1 MEAAKQSEDKMSDI
15 DFVPS
20 HPAPS
25 SINSPSIDQLPRRVG
40 LRQKLRNSAL
50 RRQRLNNQ
58 KGGINI
64 RKIQPVDSQTEAGD
78 RFIQP
83 VKAAINDQV
92 CNTLLSIYK
101 RFWAVV
107 SPFPLYVF

>member
-1 MEAAKQSEDKMSDI
+1 MSNI

-64 RKIQPVDSQTEAGD
+64 RKIQPVGSQTEAGD

-92 CNTLLSIYK
+92 CNTLVIIYE
-101 RFWAVV
+101 RFGVIV
-107 SPFPLYVF
+107 LHLPILCFIS

>member
-1 MEAAKQSEDKMSDI
+1 MSDI

-25 SINSPSIDQLPRRVG
+25 SINSPSVDQLPRRVG

-50 RRQRLNNQ
+50 RRQRLSNQ
-58 KGGINI
+58 NGGINI
-64 RKIQPVDSQTEAGD
+64 RKIQPVDSQADAGD

-83 VKAAINDQV
+83 VKATINDQV
-92 CNTLLSIYK
+92 CNILVRI
-101 RFWAVV
+101 
-107 SPFPLYVF
+107 